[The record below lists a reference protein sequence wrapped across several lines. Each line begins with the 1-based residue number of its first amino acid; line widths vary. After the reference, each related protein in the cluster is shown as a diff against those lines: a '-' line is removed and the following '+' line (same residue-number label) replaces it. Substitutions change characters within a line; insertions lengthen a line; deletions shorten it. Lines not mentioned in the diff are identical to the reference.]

1 VLTLRAILQ
10 LTRLDSSLLGF
21 LAIFLPLLV
30 RTNDVALSLSRAIPL
45 LFICMC
51 TFIANDL
58 DDVERDRV
66 NHPDRPLP
74 TGHLTPI
81 FAAVLYFTFLAAALF
96 STRFYVTPGI
106 GFWYYALITLSISYG
121 YIVDCLPS
129 VKAPYV
135 ATASSVPVL
144 ILAAWYPNETRLY
157 LVAGSIFLLTTG
169 REVCMDI
176 KDRAGDAT
184 SFMHT
189 LRPRPLAVAAFSLQL
204 MGLILLAIQ
213 TRKLGDIIDLL
224 AMAFLLVLSGVYWFR
239 FASYKLAIVL
249 MKLQF
254 FVGLYFLT

>member
-1 VLTLRAILQ
+1 
-10 LTRLDSSLLGF
+10 
-21 LAIFLPLLV
+21 
-30 RTNDVALSLSRAIPL
+30 
-45 LFICMC
+45 
-51 TFIANDL
+51 
-58 DDVERDRV
+58 
-66 NHPDRPLP
+66 
-74 TGHLTPI
+74 
-81 FAAVLYFTFLAAALF
+81 
-96 STRFYVTPGI
+96 
-106 GFWYYALITLSISYG
+106 
-121 YIVDCLPS
+121 
-129 VKAPYV
+129 
-135 ATASSVPVL
+135 
-144 ILAAWYPNETRLY
+144 
-157 LVAGSIFLLTTG
+157 
-169 REVCMDI
+169 MDI